1 MNILDNRIPVLTS
14 GNYTEVK
21 GWLEKV
27 DIIRCPKCNR
37 MMSYSYENSEVLH
50 CGNCGVYILLEDQC
64 EVCGTC

>member
-50 CGNCGVYILLEDQC
+50 CGN
-64 EVCGTC
+64 